1 VAAIAL
7 PNIEILFGADDDPR
21 VDQAIAHVSSRAI
34 RWKVRQT
41 DVQMTTKRGGF
52 DTPMPESSAGFEQ
65 VLGSSPTGQT
75 PLKLAVQRSGRL
87 TEPTLAL
94 LHAIGLDFESYGQ
107 RLFSHCRNFPLS
119 ILYGRDDDIP
129 GYLARGTVDLGIVG
143 RNLLYEEDAEVDELA
158 PLGFG
163 YCELVVAAMR
173 DAPYTTPS
181 QLLDARIAT
190 SYPRSA
196 RRYFAALG
204 GEPEIIT
211 ISGSVEVAPSLG
223 LADAIVELTA
233 TGSTLLLNDLRPITT
248 ILESEA
254 VLAAHPGARN
264 DPAKCASID
273 RLLMRIGAVQAAKR
287 YKYLMMNAPEEAL
300 PAIRAVVP
308 GLKAPTIVPLA
319 DPGWVAVH
327 TAVEEDAFWESIE
340 RLRAAGAT
348 EILVSS
354 LEKLLL

>member
-1 VAAIAL
+1 
-7 PNIEILFGADDDPR
+7 
-21 VDQAIAHVSSRAI
+21 
-34 RWKVRQT
+34 
-41 DVQMTTKRGGF
+41 
-52 DTPMPESSAGFEQ
+52 MPETSTGFEQ
-65 VLGSSPTGQT
+65 TLTLSPTGEM

-87 TEPTLAL
+87 TEPTLEL
-94 LHAIGLDFESYGQ
+94 LHAIGLQFESYGQ

-129 GYLARGTVDLGIVG
+129 GYIGRGTVDLGIVG
-143 RNLLYEEDAEVDELA
+143 RNLIYEENVTVEELA

-163 YCELVVAAMR
+163 YCSLVVAALR
-173 DAPYTTPS
+173 DAPFTEPE
-181 QLLDARIAT
+181 QLLHARIAS
-190 SYPRSA
+190 SYPQSA
-196 RRYFAALG
+196 RRFFNELG

-254 VLAAHPGARN
+254 VLAASPESMK
-264 DPAKCASID
+264 DPSKRANID
-273 RLLMRIGAVQAAKR
+273 RLMMRVAAVQAAKR
-287 YKYLMMNAPEEAL
+287 YKYLMMNAPAEAL

-308 GLKAPTIVPLA
+308 GLKSPTVVPLA

-327 TAVEEDAFWESIE
+327 IAVEEEAFWDSIE
-340 RLRAAGAT
+340 RLRAAGAM

-354 LEKLLL
+354 LDKLIL

>member
-1 VAAIAL
+1 M
-7 PNIEILFGADDDPR
+7 PETS
-21 VDQAIAHVSSRAI
+21 Q
-34 RWKVRQT
+34 
-41 DVQMTTKRGGF
+41 GF
-52 DTPMPESSAGFEQ
+52 DQTLMA
-65 VLGSSPTGQT
+65 SPTGET
-75 PLKLAVQRSGRL
+75 PLRLAVQRSGRL
-87 TEPTLAL
+87 TDHTLNL
-94 LHAIGLDFESYGQ
+94 LRAIGLQFESYGQ

-119 ILYGRDDDIP
+119 ILYARDDDIP
-129 GYLARGTVDLGIVG
+129 GYIGHGTVDLGIVG
-143 RNLLYEEDAEVDELA
+143 RNLIHEENVDVAELA

-163 YCELVVAAMR
+163 YCELVVATLR
-173 DAPYTTPS
+173 DSPYVDTT

-190 SYPRSA
+190 SYPHSA
-196 RRYFAALG
+196 RSYFQQMG
-204 GEPEIIT
+204 GNPEIIT

-233 TGSTLLLNDLRPITT
+233 TGSTLMLNDLRQIAT

-254 VLAAHPGARN
+254 VLAASPDAMN
-264 DPAKCASID
+264 DPDKRANID
-273 RLLMRIGAVQAAKR
+273 RLLMRMNAVQAAKR
-287 YKYLMMNAPEEAL
+287 YKYLMMNAPVEAL

-327 TAVEEDAFWESIE
+327 TAVEEDVFWESIE

>member
-1 VAAIAL
+1 MQKSPSPPFAPRSPAA
-7 PNIEILFGADDDPR
+7 
-21 VDQAIAHVSSRAI
+21 
-34 RWKVRQT
+34 
-41 DVQMTTKRGGF
+41 
-52 DTPMPESSAGFEQ
+52 PESSQ
-65 VLGSSPTGQT
+65 I
-75 PLKLAVQRSGRL
+75 KLAVQRSGRL
-87 TEPTLAL
+87 TDDTIDL
-94 LHAIGLDFESYGQ
+94 LHAIGLEFESYGQ

-129 GYLARGTVDLGIVG
+129 DYMALGTVDLGIVG
-143 RNLLYEEDAEVDELA
+143 QNLIHEAGVEVDELV

-163 YCELVVAAMR
+163 YCSLVVAVLR
-173 DAPYTTPS
+173 DSSHQSPTDLAGC
-181 QLLDARIAT
+181 RIAT
-190 SYPRSA
+190 SYPNSA
-196 RRYFAALG
+196 AKFFQQLG
-204 GEPEIIT
+204 MTPEIIT

-233 TGSTLLLNDLRPITT
+233 TGSTLLLNDLRPLAT

-254 VLAAHPGARN
+254 VLAANPTSLA
-264 DPAKCASID
+264 DPAKRANID
-273 RLLMRIGAVQAAKR
+273 RLMMRIDAVRAAKR
-287 YKYLMMNAPEEAL
+287 YKYLMMNAPEAAL

>member
-1 VAAIAL
+1 M
-7 PNIEILFGADDDPR
+7 PDSG
-21 VDQAIAHVSSRAI
+21 
-34 RWKVRQT
+34 T
-41 DVQMTTKRGGF
+41 GF
-52 DTPMPESSAGFEQ
+52 HSLLNHSE
-65 VLGSSPTGQT
+65 TGDR

-87 TEPTLAL
+87 TQDTLDL
-94 LHAIGLDFESYGQ
+94 LHAIGLQFESYGQ

-129 GYLARGTVDLGIVG
+129 GYIGLGTVDLGIVG
-143 RNLLYEEDAEVDELA
+143 RNLIHEEGVAVEELT

-163 YCELVVAAMR
+163 YCELVLATLR
-173 DAPYTTPS
+173 DAPYTSPE
-181 QLLDARIAT
+181 QLLQSRIAT
-190 SYPRSA
+190 SYPNSA
-196 RRYFAALG
+196 RRYFRELG
-204 GEPEIIT
+204 GDPEIIT

-233 TGSTLLLNDLRPITT
+233 TGSTLLLNDLRQMAT
-248 ILESEA
+248 ILDSQA
-254 VLAAHPGARN
+254 VLAANPASMR
-264 DPAKCASID
+264 DPLRRANID
-273 RLLMRIGAVQAAKR
+273 RLVMRIDAVRAAKR
-287 YKYLMMNAPEEAL
+287 YKYLMMNAPEAAL

-327 TAVEEDAFWESIE
+327 TAIEEDVFWESIE

>member
-1 VAAIAL
+1 MPDSAL
-7 PNIEILFGADDDPR
+7 GIDHALLA
-21 VDQAIAHVSSRAI
+21 
-34 RWKVRQT
+34 
-41 DVQMTTKRGGF
+41 
-52 DTPMPESSAGFEQ
+52 
-65 VLGSSPTGQT
+65 SPTGET
-75 PLKLAVQRSGRL
+75 PLRLAVQRSGRL
-87 TEPTLAL
+87 TDHTLSL
-94 LHAIGLDFESYGQ
+94 LRAIGLQFESYGQ

-119 ILYGRDDDIP
+119 ILYARDDDIP
-129 GYLARGTVDLGIVG
+129 GYIGRGTVDLGIVG
-143 RNLLYEEDAEVDELA
+143 RNLIHEENVDVIELA

-163 YCELVVAAMR
+163 YCELVVATLR
-173 DAPYTTPS
+173 DSSFVEPM
-181 QLLDARIAT
+181 QLLNARIAT
-190 SYPRSA
+190 SYPHSA
-196 RRYFAALG
+196 RTYFQGLG
-204 GEPEIIT
+204 GNPEIIT

-233 TGSTLLLNDLRPITT
+233 TGSTLMLNDLRQITT

-254 VLAAHPGARN
+254 VLGASPDAMN
-264 DPAKCASID
+264 DPGKRANID
-273 RLLMRIGAVQAAKR
+273 RLMMRMNAVQAAKR

-327 TAVEEDAFWESIE
+327 TAVEEDVFWESIE